1 MPTPTGDFARWDTD
15 KVKLFENYKK
25 AGRIPAEYEDW
36 DDLIQTYS
44 ELVRQGAKPKEALS
58 AMGLDYKN
66 VIGNQLIKLN
76 DETKMPEI
84 NRRAIRED
92 INPEAEMM
100 IRQNLGDEAVEA
112 QRARY
117 KQNWF
122 GTQEDARKAMQART
136 GSQQHRGH
144 GLAAMQGGG
153 LGKRNLWPEEGMRN
167 SLHSSAPRWD
177 PNVMEQMGVDFND
190 VQEAYNEL
198 LIREGLGVGDY
209 GFTGDPDYELL
220 QASDEYMVNPLR
232 SQDRPRN
239 IKGDRGYIE
248 GSNMNRYNRNPDAF
262 NPQRMAA
269 VQDKVNQYRANP
281 NVNQENVDKWVKN
294 QSAKHSVGDA
304 TAQSGPVRQ
313 TAKPKPKVKAPR
325 KPRAPRQKMTPI
337 PPPIKRSAS
346 KRAARLLGPAAKLI
360 APAAIGAAYMQG
372 GPANAAVTAVETLTP
387 LGDIMAD
394 NTAPGTLAA
403 EQRRVEQQKIRKAQG
418 SSQNVQRETSRKR
431 QERLRR
437 ERRAQE
443 SNPLA
448 EVGTRAMQ
456 WLQELYR

>member
-1 MPTPTGDFARWDTD
+1 
-15 KVKLFENYKK
+15 
-25 AGRIPAEYEDW
+25 
-36 DDLIQTYS
+36 
-44 ELVRQGAKPKEALS
+44 
-58 AMGLDYKN
+58 
-66 VIGNQLIKLN
+66 
-76 DETKMPEI
+76 MPEI

-262 NPQRMAA
+262 NPQRMAS
-269 VQDKVNQYRANP
+269 VQDKVNQLRAQGADEASIKRALGNL
-281 NVNQENVDKWVKN
+281 
-294 QSAKHSVGDA
+294 SAKHSVGDA

-337 PPPIKRSAS
+337 PPPIKRSAM
-346 KRAARLLGPAAKLI
+346 KRAARILGPAAKYATPVL
-360 APAAIGAAYMQG
+360 AGAALLQG
-372 GPANAAVTAVETLTP
+372 GPSEAAEVLVDAAV
-387 LGDIMAD
+387 GDITAN
-394 NTAPGTLAA
+394 NTANRSVA
-403 EQRRVEQQKIRKAQG
+403 EELRLVEEAKRKAKFRKEVEPQMG
-418 SSQNVQRETSRKR
+418 SSKNIQRETSRKR

-437 ERRAQE
+437 DRRAQE
-443 SNPLA
+443 TNPLA

-456 WLQELYR
+456 WLQERYR